1 MKRWIASPLHCCDRP
16 HHRNKVRKYLFWF
29 KFQIARSIMGGK
41 EQHLTVDGRRGLLQ
55 QVISGLK
62 SVRRMLCSTSF
73 PITFYL
79 VRLQPMRR
87 CCPHSGLV
95 FPSQLIFLG
104 LTLCIKNKGW
114 VPLKFSRIFQLLKMI
129 YLFITI
135 YKLFGNLKN
144 YVLINLNQ
152 LFLDKCPFLHQPT
165 LCPDFFPSRLI
176 CFFHTFMDIR
186 LFTGA
191 WSVLQR
197 AAYLQKSDSSSPRS

>member
-1 MKRWIASPLHCCDRP
+1 
-16 HHRNKVRKYLFWF
+16 
-29 KFQIARSIMGGK
+29 MGGK

-73 PITFYL
+73 PLTFYL

-95 FPSQLIFLG
+95 FPSHLIFLG
-104 LTLCIKNKGW
+104 MSLYIKNKGW
-114 VPLKFSRIFQLLKMI
+114 VPLKFSQIFQLQKMI

-165 LCPDFFPSRLI
+165 LCPDFF
-176 CFFHTFMDIR
+176 HQD
-186 LFTGA
+186 
-191 WSVLQR
+191 
-197 AAYLQKSDSSSPRS
+197 